1 MKYVVEVAHLVTG
14 DLVSVKH
21 LSRKRERAAGVAAA
35 LAVAGA
41 GTALMVGAG
50 LLVLATGRA
59 IFVPPFIAVWA
70 LATAAVAAIA
80 VRAVRHRLSR
90 YVVGSSLGADAFA
103 VNDVE
108 LVRRRG
114 DAFELTVVPGM
125 NGQVESGRAPIP
137 VEALVSDSSRTLV
150 LEPGARAELSIG
162 QSTFVVRSRFD
173 APARVDEARGG
184 FGRDMFKLF
193 SPMAALGLQLALLGT
208 VWSAVQTGQAI
219 GDRPAHLVSPRITT
233 PWEAEKWLRIEAQA
247 QAKSLHQCFDPLP
260 LTCQHSGYVGV
271 GVALSREGEVRSN
284 WIARSTYGKDCP
296 VEECV
301 KGVVATWVF
310 DPLPE
315 AMRVILPVQVL
326 RTSKPL
332 PMPMKVA
339 EASLKDEPASLVP
352 RYERQAVGTRE

>member
-21 LSRKRERAAGVAAA
+21 LSMRRERAGGMAAA

-50 LLVLATGRA
+50 LLVLASGRA
-59 IFVPPFIAVWA
+59 IYVPPFIVVWL
-70 LATAAVAAIA
+70 LATAAVGGIA
-80 VRAVRHRLSR
+80 VRAVRRRLSR

-103 VNDVE
+103 VADVE
-108 LVRRRG
+108 LVRRKG
-114 DAFELTVVPGM
+114 DAFALTVVPGM
-125 NGQVESGRAPIP
+125 SGQVESGRAPIP
-137 VEALVSDSSRTLV
+137 LEALVSDSTQTLI

-162 QSTFVVRSRFD
+162 QSTFVVRSRVD
-173 APARVDEARGG
+173 VPSEPKASPAG
-184 FGRDMFKLF
+184 FGRDLFKLF
-193 SPMAALGLQLALLGT
+193 SPAAALGLQVALLGT
-208 VWSAVQTGQAI
+208 VWSAVQTGQTI

-271 GVALSREGEVRSN
+271 GVALSREGDVRSN

-296 VEECV
+296 IEQCM
-301 KGVVATWVF
+301 KDVVASWVF

-332 PMPMKVA
+332 PSPMKVA
-339 EASLKDEPASLVP
+339 EAGGGNEPASLIP
-352 RYERQAVGTRE
+352 AYRRQWAETSE